1 MSLYR
6 IQSTRAGATRVE
18 KFEGRDHLVVPVVAL
33 QEGVVWPGN
42 SEFPEFVPGSLLSVN
57 PQGWNGKPVMIDHP
71 SLSGEMVSANHP
83 RVMERSRIGTIFNT
97 LAKNNKLLMEAWLDL
112 QKIESLGGDA
122 AKMLSRIQKDEVVEV
137 SVGVYTGM
145 ENLEGEWNKKKYKA
159 RWNSMTPDHLAILPE
174 GTIGACSVAMGCG
187 TRMLSSWKMDDDL
200 LIVEAMREL
209 YDDDQPRDD
218 DGKWTDGGGGGSTS
232 GSGSTSSG
240 GGSTVGSGGKGSGAP
255 GDPFYQKAD
264 VQYAGARK
272 GTTISKSKRGTVEA
286 YGTVKGPKGESA
298 AFAARGRNGEV
309 IAVRKSVREAK
320 DALEAPRESDR
331 DNFISGHRTKVS
343 WKDAKG
349 PSGLSSKGDTVE
361 PNILVRA
368 LSALT
373 GINDEKVEETI
384 LRLFGPGK
392 MQDEDDDP
400 DNDPDDDPGDDPDDD
415 DDEGEDGEDPPTP
428 EVKTNSQCKCQQ
440 HQEPT
445 TMKTKDERIS
455 ALIAS
460 KKNTFTDAHKGFLT
474 TCSDE
479 QLAKLEEVDAATP
492 EPKVEEPK
500 PVVDEPKPTVASA
513 KPITIEDLPAELRS
527 LVDNA
532 KAHDDA
538 VRSAALKALAESK
551 QTIYTETELKALS
564 TKDLT
569 RVATLATQPK
579 AAAVVDFSLQNL
591 QGVTPKDDGDMVA
604 PPSGLATL
612 FQKK

>member
-6 IQSTRAGATRVE
+6 IQSARAGATRVE

-42 SEFPEFVPGSLLSVN
+42 SEFPEFVPGSLLSIN

-122 AKMLSRIQKDEVVEV
+122 AKMLTRIQKDEVVEV

-218 DGKWTDGGGGGSTS
+218 NGQWTDGGGGG
-232 GSGSTSSG
+232 
-240 GGSTVGSGGKGSGAP
+240 GGSRSKSSSSNDGSSAVEVSRGQSIRDVRAGKYTGKAASLNSTKKDWGAKDIDNPSARKQLKQQSGILSKGHTAGS
-255 GDPFYQKAD
+255 FN
-264 VQYAGARK
+264 AGAQWKFQGVSSSNRDFLDEMNNQLD
-272 GTTISKSKRGTVEA
+272 VEHRR
-286 YGTVKGPKGESA
+286 
-298 AFAARGRNGEV
+298 AFASGYFN
-309 IAVRKSVREAK
+309 
-320 DALEAPRESDR
+320 PR
-331 DNFISGHRTKVS
+331 
-343 WKDAKG
+343 A
-349 PSGLSSKGDTVE
+349 GLSTYSAKGDTVE
-361 PNILVRA
+361 SSILVRA
-368 LSALT
+368 ISALT

-400 DNDPDDDPGDDPDDD
+400 DDDPEDDN
-415 DDEGEDGEDPPTP
+415 DEGEDGEDPPTP

>member
-122 AKMLSRIQKDEVVEV
+122 AKMLTRIQKDEVVEV

-218 DGKWTDGGGGGSTS
+218 DGKWSDGGGGGGGNSKR
-232 GSGSTSSG
+232 G
-240 GGSTVGSGGKGSGAP
+240 GGSKEPRRPNPDDNQNFKTKASFVTKAVMKESAKLSHETRS
-255 GDPFYQKAD
+255 QVHKLKAD
-264 VQYAGARK
+264 FDRLKDRVQYASWGAGSVDADAAINDANKILGELRQLLP
-272 GTTISKSKRGTVEA
+272 GSSKSLPDLRRPKRL
-286 YGTVKGPKGESA
+286 SA
-298 AFAARGRNGEV
+298 
-309 IAVRKSVREAK
+309 
-320 DALEAPRESDR
+320 
-331 DNFISGHRTKVS
+331 
-343 WKDAKG
+343 
-349 PSGLSSKGDTVE
+349 KGDTVE
-361 PNILVRA
+361 SSILVRA
-368 LSALT
+368 ISALT

-400 DNDPDDDPGDDPDDD
+400 DDDPEDDN
-415 DDEGEDGEDPPTP
+415 DEGEDGEDPPTP

-492 EPKVEEPK
+492 EPKAEEPK

-513 KPITIEDLPAELRS
+513 KPEEKKPITIEDLPAELRS

-579 AAAVVDFSLQNL
+579 AASVVDFSLQNL

>member
-1 MSLYR
+1 M
-6 IQSTRAGATRVE
+6 
-18 KFEGRDHLVVPVVAL
+18 
-33 QEGVVWPGN
+33 
-42 SEFPEFVPGSLLSVN
+42 
-57 PQGWNGKPVMIDHP
+57 
-71 SLSGEMVSANHP
+71 
-83 RVMERSRIGTIFNT
+83 
-97 LAKNNKLLMEAWLDL
+97 
-112 QKIESLGGDA
+112 
-122 AKMLSRIQKDEVVEV
+122 
-137 SVGVYTGM
+137 
-145 ENLEGEWNKKKYKA
+145 
-159 RWNSMTPDHLAILPE
+159 
-174 GTIGACSVAMGCG
+174 
-187 TRMLSSWKMDDDL
+187 
-200 LIVEAMREL
+200 
-209 YDDDQPRDD
+209 
-218 DGKWTDGGGGGSTS
+218 
-232 GSGSTSSG
+232 
-240 GGSTVGSGGKGSGAP
+240 
-255 GDPFYQKAD
+255 
-264 VQYAGARK
+264 
-272 GTTISKSKRGTVEA
+272 
-286 YGTVKGPKGESA
+286 
-298 AFAARGRNGEV
+298 
-309 IAVRKSVREAK
+309 
-320 DALEAPRESDR
+320 
-331 DNFISGHRTKVS
+331 
-343 WKDAKG
+343 
-349 PSGLSSKGDTVE
+349 E